1 MFKAGQHVKVIS
13 DHNQYRYCIGKIG
26 VIVDVFDGRSDR
38 WIVQFNET
46 IPPDPVSL
54 GNNRSSTSRIFL
66 TDEIVSCKEYNVKK
80 ILKYH
85 EM

>member
-26 VIVDVFDGRSDR
+26 IILRPFNAINDR
-38 WIVQFNET
+38 WVVQFNE
-46 IPPDPVSL
+46 ILPPDPISL
-54 GNNRSSTSRIFL
+54 TNNQSSTSRIFL